1 MPVSPSEYREKV
13 SNLKTLQKIVLD
25 KFNKSSIDYK
35 ANPNSETKG
44 EFEKQKN
51 QLESDFYSKL
61 FILQKNINSSISQN
75 NALIANNDITID
87 SSEKIY
93 NDKIKTLQEKR
104 GTQLA
109 SKPFKKNMQLK
120 MIEEYLYLGYYS
132 LAIIAGFV
140 FLYKH

>member
-93 NDKIKTLQEKR
+93 NDKI
-104 GTQLA
+104 
-109 SKPFKKNMQLK
+109 
-120 MIEEYLYLGYYS
+120 
-132 LAIIAGFV
+132 
-140 FLYKH
+140 

>member
-1 MPVSPSEYREKV
+1 M
-13 SNLKTLQKIVLD
+13 
-25 KFNKSSIDYK
+25 
-35 ANPNSETKG
+35 
-44 EFEKQKN
+44 
-51 QLESDFYSKL
+51 
-61 FILQKNINSSISQN
+61 QKNINSSISQN